1 MRAAGPSSGGGDG
14 EPLRSEGHGAPSIT
28 DGEIRPGWM
37 LSAADTDGGSVAE
50 SATAPLSGGGD
61 GEPLRSEG
69 YGGRRIISGEI
80 RPEWML
86 SAADT
91 KERVGKG
98 VGE

>member
-14 EPLRSEGHGAPSIT
+14 EPLRSEG
-28 DGEIRPGWM
+28 
-37 LSAADTDGGSVAE
+37 
-50 SATAPLSGGGD
+50 
-61 GEPLRSEG
+61 
-69 YGGRRIISGEI
+69 YGGRRTKGGEI